1 MGIESSVVHGKQPV
15 RPPPAGRGE
24 LEKDVPYA
32 VRYRVARKEYV
43 ALNASVLVRAE
54 STSVHGT
61 TSLVNQSA
69 RTCTGLF
76 CQGGI
81 NRLQHLVGGSPKK
94 PAENLWFVNAHHQA
108 QIPVLTM
115 WR

>member
-54 STSVHGT
+54 NMSVRRT
-61 TSLVNQSA
+61 TASVNQAA
-69 RTCTGLF
+69 RTWTVLF
-76 CQGGI
+76 YQGGT
-81 NRLQHLVGGSPKK
+81 NRLQNLVGGHPKTLHK
-94 PAENLWFVNAHHQA
+94 ICCGV
-108 QIPVLTM
+108 
-115 WR
+115 

>member
-32 VRYRVARKEYV
+32 VSYRVARKEYM

-54 STSVHGT
+54 SMSVHGT
-61 TSLVNQSA
+61 TASANQTA
-69 RTCTGLF
+69 RV
-76 CQGGI
+76 
-81 NRLQHLVGGSPKK
+81 RY
-94 PAENLWFVNAHHQA
+94 
-108 QIPVLTM
+108 
-115 WR
+115 